1 MRPFIIQGTT
11 MAQSFNLTQ
20 NLKHMKEN
28 KDAYIRL
35 MRLDKPVGIYL
46 LLWPTFWALLMASE
60 GLPSIGMALIFT
72 AGVVV
77 MRSAGC
83 VINDYA
89 DRKVDGSVKRT
100 ATRPLA
106 TGEVTPKQALNLF
119 GGLIIL
125 AFLLVLMLNW
135 QTIALSVIAL
145 LLAASYPFM
154 KRYTHL
160 PQVVLGAAFGWAIPM
175 AFMAVSETVPA
186 YGWWLFLANLLW
198 TVAYDTM
205 YAMVDRDDDL
215 EIGVKSTAILF
226 GKYDVPIIIGLQAT
240 TLTILYFIGGAI
252 EAHWPYYL
260 SLIIGVGLFYRQY
273 QFIKH
278 RQREGCFTAF
288 IENHYVGLVFT
299 LGLVANFWIG

>member
-1 MRPFIIQGTT
+1 M
-11 MAQSFNLTQ
+11 TQ
-20 NLKHMKEN
+20 HNWG
-28 KDAYIRL
+28 AYARL
-35 MRLDKPVGIYL
+35 MRLDKPIGFYL
-46 LLWPTFWALLMASE
+46 LLWPTLWALLIASQ
-60 GLPSIGMALIFT
+60 GMPALDIAAIFI

-106 TGEVTPKQALNLF
+106 TGEVTAKQALQLF
-119 GGLIIL
+119 ALLIGI
-125 AFLLVLMLNW
+125 AFVLVLFLNW
-135 QTIALSVIAL
+135 QTIALSVVAL

-175 AFMAVSETVPA
+175 AFMAVLETVPA
-186 YGWWLFLANLLW
+186 YGWWLFIANLTW

-215 EIGVKSTAILF
+215 KIGVKSSAILF
-226 GKYDVPIIIGLQAT
+226 GQYDVLIVMALQVFTLITLWCVGLSIGA
-240 TLTILYFIGGAI
+240 A
-252 EAHWPYYL
+252 WPYFL
-260 SLIIGVGLFYRQY
+260 AVLFAALLCVRQY
-273 QFIKH
+273 QLIKR

-288 IENHYVGLVFT
+288 LENHLVGLSVT
-299 LGLVANFWIG
+299 VGLAVNYLLY

>member
-1 MRPFIIQGTT
+1 MMTT
-11 MAQSFNLTQ
+11 HNFN
-20 NLKHMKEN
+20 
-28 KDAYIRL
+28 AYVRL

-46 LLWPTFWALLMASE
+46 LLWPTLWALLMASQ
-60 GLPSIGMALIFT
+60 GLPALDITLIFV

-100 ATRPLA
+100 AQRPLA
-106 TGEVTPKQALNLF
+106 TGEVTAKQALQLF
-119 GGLIIL
+119 GALVAI
-125 AFLLVLMLNW
+125 AFILVLFLNW
-135 QTIALSVIAL
+135 QTIALSVAAL
-145 LLAASYPFM
+145 LLASSYPFM

-175 AFMAVSETVPA
+175 AFMAVLETIPA
-186 YGWWLFLANLLW
+186 YGWWLFVANLTW

-215 EIGVKSTAILF
+215 QIGVKSTAILF
-226 GKYDVPIIIGLQAT
+226 GKNDVRIVMGLQVV
-240 TLTILYFIGGAI
+240 TLAILIGVGQAI
-252 EAHWPYYL
+252 AASWPYYAAL
-260 SLIIGVGLFYRQY
+260 AFAALLCVRQY
-273 QFIKH
+273 QLIKR

-288 IENHYVGLVFT
+288 LENHYMGLVIT
-299 LGLVANFWIG
+299 LGVLLQFYIG

>member
-1 MRPFIIQGTT
+1 MMTT
-11 MAQSFNLTQ
+11 YNL
-20 NLKHMKEN
+20 N
-28 KDAYIRL
+28 AYVRL

-46 LLWPTFWALLMASE
+46 LLWPTLWALLIASQ
-60 GLPSIGMALIFT
+60 GLPAWDITLIFV

-100 ATRPLA
+100 AQRPLA
-106 TGEVTPKQALNLF
+106 TGEVTAKQALQLF
-119 GGLIIL
+119 GALVAI
-125 AFLLVLMLNW
+125 AFILVLFLNW
-135 QTIALSVIAL
+135 QTIALSVAAL
-145 LLAASYPFM
+145 LLASSYPFM

-175 AFMAVSETVPA
+175 AFMAVLETIPV
-186 YGWWLFLANLLW
+186 YGWWLFVANLTW

-215 EIGVKSTAILF
+215 QIGVKSTAILF
-226 GKYDVPIIIGLQAT
+226 GKNDVRIVMGLQVV
-240 TLTILYFIGGAI
+240 TLAILIGVGQAI
-252 EAHWPYYL
+252 AASWPYYTAL
-260 SLIIGVGLFYRQY
+260 AFAALLCVRQY
-273 QFIKH
+273 QLIRR

-288 IENHYVGLVFT
+288 LENHYMGLVIT
-299 LGLVANFWIG
+299 LGVLLQFYIG

>member
-1 MRPFIIQGTT
+1 M
-11 MAQSFNLTQ
+11 
-20 NLKHMKEN
+20 KHN
-28 KDAYIRL
+28 WNAYARL

-46 LLWPTFWALLMASE
+46 LLWPTLWALLMAAQ
-60 GLPSIGMALIFT
+60 GLPSLGITLIFV
-72 AGVVV
+72 AGVIV

-100 ATRPLA
+100 AQRPLA
-106 TGEVTPKQALNLF
+106 TGEVTSKQALQLF
-119 GGLIIL
+119 GVLIAI
-125 AFLLVLMLNW
+125 AFVLVLFLNW

-175 AFMAVSETVPA
+175 AFMAVLETVPTYA
-186 YGWWLFLANLLW
+186 WWLFVANLLW
-198 TVAYDTM
+198 TVAYDTT

-215 EIGVKSTAILF
+215 QIGVKSTAILF
-226 GKYDVPIIIGLQAT
+226 GKNDVLIVMLLQALA
-240 TLTILYFIGGAI
+240 LTILWFIGCAI
-252 EAHWPYYL
+252 NATWPYYFA
-260 SLIIGVGLFYRQY
+260 VLFSALLCVRQY
-273 QFIKH
+273 QLIKR

-288 IENHYVGLVFT
+288 IENHYIGLAVA
-299 LGLVANFWIG
+299 LGTALHFYLF

>member
-1 MRPFIIQGTT
+1 MMTT
-11 MAQSFNLTQ
+11 YNL
-20 NLKHMKEN
+20 N
-28 KDAYIRL
+28 AYVRL

-46 LLWPTFWALLMASE
+46 LLWPTLWALLMASQ
-60 GLPSIGMALIFT
+60 GLPALDITLIFV

-100 ATRPLA
+100 AQRPLA
-106 TGEVTPKQALNLF
+106 TGEVTAKQALQLF
-119 GGLIIL
+119 GVLVAI
-125 AFLLVLMLNW
+125 AFILVLFLNW
-135 QTIALSVIAL
+135 QTIALSVAAL
-145 LLAASYPFM
+145 LLASSYPFM

-175 AFMAVSETVPA
+175 AFMAVLETIPV
-186 YGWWLFLANLLW
+186 YGWWLFVANLTW

-215 EIGVKSTAILF
+215 QIGVKSTAILF
-226 GKYDVPIIIGLQAT
+226 GKNDVRIVMGLQVV
-240 TLTILYFIGGAI
+240 TLAILIGVGQAI
-252 EAHWPYYL
+252 AASWPYYTAL
-260 SLIIGVGLFYRQY
+260 AFAALLCVRQY
-273 QFIKH
+273 QLIKR

-288 IENHYVGLVFT
+288 LENHYMGLVIT
-299 LGLVANFWIG
+299 LGVLLQFYIG

>member
-1 MRPFIIQGTT
+1 
-11 MAQSFNLTQ
+11 
-20 NLKHMKEN
+20 
-28 KDAYIRL
+28 

-46 LLWPTFWALLMASE
+46 LLWPTLWALLMAAK
-60 GLPSIGMALIFT
+60 GLPPLGITLIFV

-89 DRKVDGSVKRT
+89 DRKVDGRVKRT
-100 ATRPLA
+100 TQRPLA
-106 TGEVTPKQALNLF
+106 TGEIKPKQALQLF
-119 GGLIIL
+119 GALIAI
-125 AFLLVLMLNW
+125 AFVLVLFLNW
-135 QTIALSVIAL
+135 QTIALSVVAL

-175 AFMAVSETVPA
+175 AFMAVLETVPTYA
-186 YGWWLFLANLLW
+186 WWLFIANLLW

-215 EIGVKSTAILF
+215 QIGVKSTAILF
-226 GKYDVPIIIGLQAT
+226 GKNDVLIVMMLQALA
-240 TLTILYFIGGAI
+240 LTILWCIGLTINAT
-252 EAHWPYYL
+252 WPYYTA
-260 SLIIGVGLFYRQY
+260 VLFSALLCVRQY
-273 QFIKH
+273 QLIKR

-288 IENHYVGLVFT
+288 IENHYIGLAIT
-299 LGLVANFWIG
+299 LGTALHFCLV